1 MHDIANQIVLPVVVI
16 LTLCMLALNV
26 IAFHRI
32 GLISRD
38 LRWMRVKLLDLE
50 RLVTKDPPL
59 TLPAASAAP
68 PEVIVVDEHAAKAL
82 DAATKPASD
91 GSVIYLATHP
101 GKRRPS

>member
-26 IAFHRI
+26 IAFHRL

-50 RLVTKDPPL
+50 RLVAKDPPL
-59 TLPAASAAP
+59 MMPSGRADKAP
-68 PEVIVVDEHAAKAL
+68 PDVIVVDEQAARAL
-82 DAATKPASD
+82 DAAAKAPTD
-91 GSVIYLATHP
+91 GSVIYLTP
-101 GKRRPS
+101 GRRRP